1 MRAARFA
8 SLLAVSL
15 AVLPACDDSNA
26 AATPLSVD
34 WLEWSDSVVAGA
46 PFGVRVRGMGAGTS
60 DVRVTL
66 RVRGDTVAIE
76 AYSVALPCRT
86 TCPPIALPAYDT
98 LVWVSAIDAASPR
111 TVTIRATSRWP
122 ALEQPWPLRTFGT
135 VTVSPTVPV
144 QPLQRS
150 VGVASGFQDSF
161 GCFIV
166 IPGPPFRVYISADQA
181 PAWAPGFTGFAYGR
195 VDPVLQSTCLDDAP
209 VIRVDSI
216 TSM

>member
-1 MRAARFA
+1 MP
-8 SLLAVSL
+8 LAVS
-15 AVLPACDDSNA
+15 
-26 AATPLSVD
+26 
-34 WLEWSDSVVAGA
+34 WLEWSDSVAAGV
-46 PFGVRVRGMGAGTS
+46 PFGVRVRGMGAAAS
-60 DVRVTL
+60 DVRITL
-66 RVRGDTVAIE
+66 HVRGDTVTIE
-76 AYSVALPCRT
+76 PYSVALPCQV
-86 TCPPIALPAYDT
+86 TCPPVAFLGFDT
-98 LVWVSAIDAASPR
+98 LVWVPAITATSPR

-144 QPLQRS
+144 QPIMRS

-195 VDPVLQSTCLDDAP
+195 VDPVLASTCLDDAL
-209 VIRVDSI
+209 VIQVDSI
-216 TSM
+216 AQ

>member
-1 MRAARFA
+1 MRTVRFA

-15 AVLPACDDSNA
+15 AVLPACDDSNP
-26 AATPLSVD
+26 ATPISVD

-46 PFGVRVRGMGAGTS
+46 PFGVRVRGTGVTTS

-76 AYSVALPCRT
+76 PYSVALPCRA
-86 TCPPIALPAYDT
+86 TCPPIALSVFDT
-98 LVWVSAIDAASPR
+98 LVWVPAIDAASLR

-135 VTVSPTVPV
+135 VTVSPTAPA

-166 IPGPPFRVYISADQA
+166 VGPPFNVYVSADQA

-195 VDPVLQSTCLDDAP
+195 VDPVLRSTCLDDAP

>member
-1 MRAARFA
+1 MRARFA

-26 AATPLSVD
+26 VTPLSVQ

-46 PFGVRVRGMGAGTS
+46 PFGVRVRGMGAAPS
-60 DVRVTL
+60 DVRITL
-66 RVRGDTVAIE
+66 HVRGDTVTIE
-76 AYSVALPCRT
+76 PYSVALPCRV
-86 TCPPIALPAYDT
+86 TCPAVAFLGFDT
-98 LVWVSAIDAASPR
+98 LVWVPAITATSSR
-111 TVTIRATSRWP
+111 NLTIRATSRWP
-122 ALEQPWPLRTFGT
+122 ALEPPWPLRTFGT
-135 VTVSPTVPV
+135 VTVSPTAPA
-144 QPLQRS
+144 QLLMRS

-166 IPGPPFRVYISADQA
+166 IPGPPSRVYISADQA

-216 TSM
+216 AT

>member
-1 MRAARFA
+1 MRAVRFA

-26 AATPLSVD
+26 VTPLSVQ

-46 PFGVRVRGMGAGTS
+46 PFGVRVRGMGAAPS
-60 DVRVTL
+60 DVRITL
-66 RVRGDTVAIE
+66 HVRGDTVTIE
-76 AYSVALPCRT
+76 PYSVALPCRV
-86 TCPPIALPAYDT
+86 TCPPVAFLGFDT
-98 LVWVSAIDAASPR
+98 LVWVPAITATSPR

-135 VTVSPTVPV
+135 VSVSPTAPA
-144 QPLQRS
+144 QLLMRS

-166 IPGPPFRVYISADQA
+166 IPGPPSRVYISADQA

-216 TSM
+216 AL

>member
-1 MRAARFA
+1 MRTARFA

-26 AATPLSVD
+26 VTPLSVD

-46 PFGVRVRGMGAGTS
+46 SFGVRIRGMGASVS
-60 DVRVTL
+60 DVRITV
-66 RVRGDTVAIE
+66 RVRGDTVALE
-76 AYSVALPCRT
+76 SYSVAPPCRN
-86 TCPPIALPAYDT
+86 TCPPVALLLYDT
-98 LVWVSAIDAASPR
+98 LVWVPAIETAVPR
-111 TVTIRATSRWP
+111 AVTIRATSRWP

-144 QPLQRS
+144 QPLMRS
-150 VGVASGFQDSF
+150 VGVGSGFQDSF

-166 IPGPPFRVYISADQA
+166 IPGPPNRVYISADQQ
-181 PAWAPGFTGFAYGR
+181 PTWAPGFTGFVYGR
-195 VDPVLQSTCLDDAP
+195 VDPVLASTCLDDAL

-216 TSM
+216 AP

>member
-15 AVLPACDDSNA
+15 AVLPACDDSKTVA
-26 AATPLSVD
+26 PLSVQ

-46 PFGVRVRGMGAGTS
+46 PFGVRVRGMGASVS
-60 DVRVTL
+60 DVRIAL
-66 RVRGDTVAIE
+66 HVRGDTVAIE
-76 AYSVALPCRT
+76 AYSVAQPCRT
-86 TCPPIALPAYDT
+86 TCPPIALLAYDT
-98 LVWVSAIDAASPR
+98 LVWVPAIDAASPR
-111 TVTIRATSRWP
+111 TVTIRATSQWP

-135 VTVSPTVPV
+135 VTVSPTAPV

-150 VGVASGFQDSF
+150 VGVASGFKDSF

-195 VDPVLQSTCLDDAP
+195 VDPVLRSTCLDDAP

-216 TSM
+216 ASM

>member
-8 SLLAVSL
+8 SWLVTSL
-15 AVLPACDDSNA
+15 VVLPACDDSNA
-26 AATPLSVD
+26 AATPVSVE

-46 PFGVRVRGMGAGTS
+46 PFGVRVRGAGVATS

-76 AYSVALPCRT
+76 LYSVAMPCRA
-86 TCPPIALPAYDT
+86 TCPPIALPVYDT
-98 LVWVSAIDAASPR
+98 LVLVPAIDAASPR
-111 TVTIRATSRWP
+111 TVTIRAASRWP

-135 VTVSPTVPV
+135 VTVSPTAPV
-144 QPLQRS
+144 QALMRS

-166 IPGPPFRVYISADQA
+166 MPGPPFGVYISADQA
-181 PAWAPGFTGFAYGR
+181 PTWAPGFTGFVYGR
-195 VDPVLQSTCLDDAP
+195 VDPALQSTCVNAAP
-209 VIRVDSI
+209 VIQVDSI
-216 TSM
+216 AQ

>member
-1 MRAARFA
+1 MRAVRFA
-8 SLLAVSL
+8 SLLAFSL
-15 AVLPACDDSNA
+15 AVLPACDDSNTVA
-26 AATPLSVD
+26 PLAVQ

-46 PFGVRVRGMGAGTS
+46 PFGVRVRGMGASVS
-60 DVRVTL
+60 DVRITL

-76 AYSVALPCRT
+76 AYSVAPPCGT
-86 TCPPIALPAYDT
+86 TCPPVALLVYDT
-98 LVWVSAIDAASPR
+98 LVWVPAIDAASPR
-111 TVTIRATSRWP
+111 AVTIRATSRWP

-135 VTVSPTVPV
+135 VTVSPTAPV
-144 QPLQRS
+144 QPLMRS

-166 IPGPPFRVYISADQA
+166 IPGPPFLIYISADQA

-195 VDPVLQSTCLDDAP
+195 VDPVLQSTCLDGAP